1 MKQENRLVERK
12 PIFLKIL
19 LCFISI
25 VLFTFNS
32 LSAEILFPRAFTVV
46 TDDLGWMH
54 GSSLGD
60 SNGPWRAG
68 VRRDFEVFDYKAMVD
83 VAKKLHTRLLGSF
96 ILSELDR
103 NNACAKV
110 PSSTMEGK
118 NWDNSKNVC
127 KKQIEIMNFVRKN
140 AAYLEFGLHGVGHE
154 HWKNGKRTR
163 AEWYDIEHNKPWSEK
178 NLQEHIK
185 LFKQIMAQYGLSEEN
200 GQSFP
205 ESFVPCAYSYYWNS
219 NSSYSLGSVLNSA
232 GVKYANTDFRWIEE
246 LNPPI
251 EEGGGI
257 DHGVLVQNRYNY
269 GNPWFHL
276 GTLPK
281 KKYDEYETDIIEAHF
296 PNWLT
301 QDYFLQDDLNKK
313 WVEFFKDIQRSGKF
327 YYSKNSEQQNS
338 QWLYKKYCEVKEI
351 EHGVMEI
358 DNSKMPSKIYKYNL
372 LGNMVLTIK
381 LKEGQHISK
390 ALLNGKSIASYY
402 KDEGYGFLYLPI
414 LKQKKYRL
422 EYQIGNEMMSE
433 CVYNSGTYNI
443 YKIQSNKNETLIDIK
458 MYGKQ
463 TVEIVNSHKQKEILS
478 TNKNLSILDF
488 SYNINEKQLKI
499 ILQGLDI
506 QGARGVIKIKY

>member
-1 MKQENRLVERK
+1 MMQENKLVGEK
-12 PIFLKIL
+12 AIFLKIL
-19 LCFISI
+19 ICFISI
-25 VLFTFNS
+25 VLFSFNT

-60 SNGPWRAG
+60 IEGPWRAG
-68 VRRDFEVFDYKAMVD
+68 IRRDFEVFDYKAMVNIG
-83 VAKKLHTRLLGSF
+83 KKLNTRLLGVF

-103 NNACAKV
+103 NNDCAKV
-110 PSSTMEGK
+110 PNSTMDGK
-118 NWDNSKNVC
+118 NWDNSENIS
-127 KKQIEIMNFVRKN
+127 KKQIRIMDFVKKN

-154 HWKNGKRTR
+154 HWENGKRTR
-163 AEWYDIEHNKPWSEK
+163 AEWYDIDHNKPWSEK

-205 ESFVPCAYSYYWNS
+205 ESFVPCAYSYYWNPDS
-219 NSSYSLGSVLNSA
+219 DYSLGSVLNSA
-232 GVKYANTDFRWIEE
+232 GVKYADTDFRWIEE

-251 EEGGGI
+251 KEGGGI

-269 GNPWFHL
+269 GNPWYQL
-276 GTLPK
+276 ASLPK

-296 PNWLT
+296 PNWLA
-301 QDYFLQDDLNKK
+301 QDYFLQDKLSKK
-313 WVEFFKDIQRSGKF
+313 WIEIFKDIQRSEKF

-351 EHGVMEI
+351 EDGVVEI
-358 DNSKMPSKIYKYNL
+358 DNRKMPSEVYKYNL
-372 LGNMVLTIK
+372 LGNMVLAVK
-381 LKEGQHISK
+381 LKEDQHVSTSS
-390 ALLNGKSIASYY
+390 LNGKSIASYY
-402 KDEGYGFLYLPI
+402 EDEGYGFLYLPI
-414 LKQKKYRL
+414 LKQKKYQL
-422 EYQIGNEMMSE
+422 KYEIGNDIKSK

-443 YKIQSNKNETLIDIK
+443 YNFQNNKNETLIDMK

-463 TVEIVNSHKQKEILS
+463 TVEIVNSNKPKRVVS
-478 TNKNLSILDF
+478 TNKNLSVLDF
-488 SYNINEKQLKI
+488 SYNNDEKKLKI

-506 QGARGVIKIKY
+506 QGERGIIKIKY